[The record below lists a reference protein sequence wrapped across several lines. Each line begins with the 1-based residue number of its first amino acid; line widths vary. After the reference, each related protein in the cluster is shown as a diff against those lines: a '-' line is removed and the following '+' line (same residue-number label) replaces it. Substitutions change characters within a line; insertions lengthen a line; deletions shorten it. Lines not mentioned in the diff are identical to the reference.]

1 MRDTPVNQLLAAT
14 VPAPS
19 IEYSELSPMLIVFG
33 AAVAGVIVEAF
44 APRGWRYPLQLVLGF
59 AGLAVA
65 LGAVI
70 ALAGTTS
77 TAVVDAVAVDN
88 VALFLQGAILVVA
101 ILGLMLMAERG
112 IEPRLRRAHRE
123 GPGTWSRAAAVATAA
138 APVDA
143 FTPQA
148 AAMPGSQDEI
158 AAARAGF
165 STTEVFPLT
174 LFVVGGL
181 LLFPAS
187 NDLLTMFIALEV
199 LSLPLYLLC
208 GLARRRRLLSQEA
221 ALKYFLLGAFSSA
234 FFLYGMALLYG
245 YAGTVRFGGIA
256 EVAAGDSGSKTLA
269 VLGLAMLAVGLLFKI
284 GAVPF
289 QSWVPDVYQ
298 GAPTPV
304 TAFMAAGTKI
314 AAVGALLRLLQV
326 GVPSLREDWRPILAA
341 IAIATMAVGAIMA
354 VTQTDMKRILA
365 YSSVAHAGF
374 ILTALVADNA
384 SGTSSVLFYLAA
396 YGITT
401 VGAFAAVTLVRD
413 ADGEEATALPAWAGL
428 GRRSPWLATIVAL
441 FLLSMAGIPLTSGFV
456 SKFAVFSAAA
466 EGRAPVLVIVGVVAS
481 AIAAFFYIRVIVLMF
496 FTDPPEAAPRIVTP
510 PVTTAMITL
519 SAAATLVLGILPQPV
534 LDMAERATVFAR

>member
-1 MRDTPVNQLLAAT
+1 MNDVLAVT
-14 VPAPS
+14 IPAPS
-19 IEYSELSPMLIVFG
+19 VEYGALSPMLIVFG
-33 AAVAGVIVEAF
+33 AAVAGVIAEAF
-44 APRGWRYPLQLVLGF
+44 APRAWRYWLQLVLGF
-59 AGLAVA
+59 AGLGVA

-70 ALAGTTS
+70 GLAGTST

-88 VALFLQGAILVVA
+88 VSLFLQGAILVIS
-101 ILGLMLMAERG
+101 ILGLLLMAERG
-112 IEPRLRRAHRE
+112 IEPLLQRGRRE
-123 GPGTWSRAAAVATAA
+123 GPGTWSRAAAQTAGATV
-138 APVDA
+138 PVDA

-148 AAMPGSQDEI
+148 AAMPGSPDEI
-158 AAARAGF
+158 AAARAGIT
-165 STTEVFPLT
+165 TTEVFPLA

-181 LLFPAS
+181 MLFPAS

-245 YAGTVRFGGIA
+245 YAGTVAFGGIA
-256 EVAAGDSGSKTLA
+256 DVVARDTGSKTLA

-314 AAVGALLRLLQV
+314 AAVGALLRVLQV
-326 GVPSLREDWRPILAA
+326 ALPGLRDDWRPILAA
-341 IAIATMAVGAIMA
+341 VSIATMVIGAIMA
-354 VTQTDMKRILA
+354 LTQTDVKRVLA

-374 ILTALVADNA
+374 ILTALVAANPA
-384 SGTSSVLFYLAA
+384 GVSSVLFYLTV
-396 YGITT
+396 YGIGTI
-401 VGAFAAVTLVRD
+401 GAFAAVTLVRD
-413 ADGEEATALPAWAGL
+413 GVGNEATALSAWAGL
-428 GRRSPWLATIVAL
+428 GRRSPWLATIFAL

-456 SKFAVFSAAA
+456 AKFAVFEAAA
-466 EGRAPVLVIVGVVAS
+466 SGGATPLVIVGVLAS
-481 AIAAFFYIRVIVLMF
+481 AIAAFFYVRIIVQMF
-496 FTDPPEAAPRIVTP
+496 FIEPPADAPQIVTP
-510 PVTTAMITL
+510 PITTAVVTVT
-519 SAAATLVLGILPQPV
+519 AAATVVLGILPQPL
-534 LDMAERATVFAR
+534 LDMADHATVFAR